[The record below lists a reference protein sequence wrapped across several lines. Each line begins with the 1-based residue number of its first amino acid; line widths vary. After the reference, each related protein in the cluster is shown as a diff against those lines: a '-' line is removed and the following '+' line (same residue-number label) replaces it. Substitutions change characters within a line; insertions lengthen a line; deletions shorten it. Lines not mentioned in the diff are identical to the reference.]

1 MFTMERKETSPTTET
16 TELRRLNSLPMD
28 DSGHELQDKSL
39 GMPPFGQGQM
49 LDCEKDFMEFLL
61 SLPAEPLTT
70 SKSLERTRRH
80 SKGTKAKPKV
90 GLDHLDNLCKLM
102 EQLGDLKEQ
111 NHKLQRRVQYLEDM
125 KDLHDMQRLLDP
137 DYGLEERRASY
148 RTPSPGGSSATRV
161 LGVLED
167 GVHRSRTQVALRSRD
182 CCRSRERSKSVGTQ
196 DDYADSRSIKSKR
209 FPNWSRVKE
218 ALGLERSAAE
228 CEGTSKGAL
237 ACTSPSDGES
247 FQDEGLAVPGTDG
260 WPAAWDGGSPD
271 LPPQSCSWSE
281 ESFPGRMQG
290 EVFRPG
296 STAHATLRP
305 GEPARRKSS
314 PTSPSGVRDACKKT
328 VLDSKCHCHLDSDS
342 LYPDVGDSYGS
353 RELCKKVP
361 KSAWGRVKNLIQTG
375 RETVKRQQPSRTA
388 KPGSLQTQTRA
399 DLRVDSDP
407 TNCGVPSDPEDSS
420 ASRRREVRRR
430 KVSDQLG
437 SSSRNS
443 RTSDDLQ
450 FLPKEHS
457 KSQTHIQSV
466 ANHLDVDGETSRKSR
481 LQQQVSCPSEHEVS
495 KLNLTASERSNAPSP
510 QSPQSQRKSRWNR
523 VKKVFSGAT
532 QDKKEEEPPGAS
544 NPSSPLSTT
553 LVFDFDDLGACEG
566 ERSAPR
572 RSEDAAEALSSNPA
586 SLCHSSTAPVSS
598 LVQELQRNLSE
609 DFNQKILEW
618 ERMKAAKSGRSPRPI
633 RKSSAPHR
641 TTVVANKGTRD
652 KPKAPRPEKKKDL
665 TWVNREL
672 QKMEREKERLSRET
686 HKFQERSVRL
696 HRLRQA
702 LLNAPTSSNEV
713 LVRTSAGEFR
723 FEGISNAFTKKLYEW
738 ETKKGVVPEFSTI
751 ALLDASLQ
759 TTGRNGDKAATGNVR
774 VLSRSESS
782 VVEPS
787 NTVQSRASTSS
798 LPSMKPDTLLVPEEK
813 KEVSR
818 SRANSEPDLCSSGNK
833 NGCTASRPRTVSVG
847 SAETGFAHP
856 EVTWLIDSGSGEI
869 DEQFE
874 SKPCQGA
881 SETKHAEDS
890 YYTLLEENMLLLE
903 QLRAKENVC
912 ARLEAN
918 LERLDERLEMM
929 SSRHR
934 EEIERYR
941 ESLWNAHR
949 PAGVQRGSLASLK
962 AVADFRYRLED
973 LERCNFRLQE
983 ERRALQETIRS
994 HSQEQASLIWDI
1006 VDKVKE
1012 LQALNTDMHN
1022 SDVEGRRTS
1031 LMRLDADG
1039 LARIQQLSEQ
1049 LLQSAQL
1056 LEAAVAE
1063 RTSQVCQLRREL
1075 LMCELA
1081 SAGRGAIKPSRSLRT
1096 LRSASD
1102 GVLGAVRSLHSD
1114 EGVSKSGLRISTT
1127 SPAVE
1132 RGPGPSVQLM
1142 ETVHKLRSEL
1152 LRLFASHGSNLALGE
1167 DLTEEAAP
1175 RGSSVNQMPDTADL
1189 SRRPNGF
1196 RENARHSLAS
1206 SSESPSHRSA
1216 PEALAS
1222 GHDGSESSS
1231 INDSEHVALGLR
1243 LPRSCWARARDTLS
1257 TSSDSSC
1264 LEDDSFTRMALSSGG
1279 ARRLGE
1285 SRDWRR
1291 LERDHEL
1298 GRRVSCCGDYE
1309 DDVFN
1314 DPSSTSS
1321 LEVAYTLA
1329 WKSRDRRDQIAA
1341 QRDKP
1346 NSTDVPARL
1355 SEDLTLAFPLQKA
1368 RSDSPTSCNARNE
1381 TVERC
1386 GREGRLSNSPHR
1398 ISFSLSDHDHAKTD
1412 RGALSDVTERDYEST
1427 CKSKAARRFRKERSL
1442 TDHEHDQSDLWI
1454 SQEPCHSEAQR
1465 SHKSSESTSSS
1476 LQSPSRDAYRKES
1489 LTLSRHGQSSYY
1501 IPLTSMMVPVA
1512 LPDSAKALAS
1522 SKQEVTAFPFAA
1534 DSPPS
1539 PCHDLAAG
1547 NVDAL
1552 LEQNQKLE
1560 FSHEDATTQHR
1571 KFRQEPTEK
1580 SFLSL
1585 RLRRPKKKDYSA
1597 IGQLCRQTL
1606 PLSISDETESP
1617 PATPN
1622 SALER
1627 SASPVTARS
1636 RSFSRTKWLPL
1647 FVTKS

>member
-1 MFTMERKETSPTTET
+1 MFTMERKETSPTRET

-111 NHKLQRRVQYLEDM
+111 NHKLQKRVQYLEDM

-161 LGVLED
+161 LGMLED

-237 ACTSPSDGES
+237 ACTSPSDGGS

-305 GEPARRKSS
+305 GEPVRRKSS
-314 PTSPSGVRDACKKT
+314 PTSPSGVRDECKKT

-375 RETVKRQQPSRTA
+375 RETVRRQQPSRTA

-466 ANHLDVDGETSRKSR
+466 ANHLDVDCETSRKSR

-495 KLNLTASERSNAPSP
+495 KLTLTASERSNAPSP

-572 RSEDAAEALSSNPA
+572 RSEEAAEALSSNPA

-652 KPKAPRPEKKKDL
+652 KTKAPRPEKKKDL

-759 TTGRNGDKAATGNVR
+759 TTGRNGDKAAPGNVR

-869 DEQFE
+869 DDQFE
-874 SKPCQGA
+874 PKPCQEA

-918 LERLDERLEMM
+918 LERLDERLELM

-1022 SDVEGRRTS
+1022 SDVDGRKTS

-1081 SAGRGAIKPSRSLRT
+1081 SAGRGAIKPFRSLRT

-1114 EGVSKSGLRISTT
+1114 EGVSKSGLRVSTT

-1152 LRLFASHGSNLALGE
+1152 LRLFASHGSNSALGE

-1175 RGSSVNQMPDTADL
+1175 QGSSVNQMPNTADL

-1291 LERDHEL
+1291 LERDHEV

-1346 NSTDVPARL
+1346 NRTDVPVRL
-1355 SEDLTLAFPLQKA
+1355 SQALPLAFPLQKA

-1381 TVERC
+1381 TAELC
-1386 GREGRLSNSPHR
+1386 GAEGRLSNSPHR
-1398 ISFSLSDHDHAKTD
+1398 ISFSLSDHGHAKTD

-1442 TDHEHDQSDLWI
+1442 TDHEHGQSDLWI

-1476 LQSPSRDAYRKES
+1476 LQSPSRDACHKES
-1489 LTLSRHGQSSYY
+1489 LTSSRHGQSSYY
-1501 IPLTSMMVPVA
+1501 IPLTSMTVPVA
-1512 LPDSAKALAS
+1512 LPHSAKALAS

-1560 FSHEDATTQHR
+1560 FSHEDPTTQHR

-1617 PATPN
+1617 PETLN

>member
-1 MFTMERKETSPTTET
+1 
-16 TELRRLNSLPMD
+16 
-28 DSGHELQDKSL
+28 
-39 GMPPFGQGQM
+39 
-49 LDCEKDFMEFLL
+49 
-61 SLPAEPLTT
+61 
-70 SKSLERTRRH
+70 
-80 SKGTKAKPKV
+80 
-90 GLDHLDNLCKLM
+90 
-102 EQLGDLKEQ
+102 
-111 NHKLQRRVQYLEDM
+111 M
-125 KDLHDMQRLLDP
+125 KDLHDMHKLLDP
-137 DYGLEERRASY
+137 EYGLEERKASN
-148 RTPSPGGSSATRV
+148 RTPSPGGGSATQA

-167 GVHRSRTQVALRSRD
+167 GVHRSSTQVVLRSRGR
-182 CCRSRERSKSVGTQ
+182 CRSRERSKSVGTQ
-196 DDYADSRSIKSKR
+196 DDYADSRSMKGKR

-228 CEGTSKGAL
+228 CEGPSKGIL
-237 ACTSPSDGES
+237 VRTSPSDGVF
-247 FQDEGLAVPGTDG
+247 FQDEGLAVPATEG
-260 WPAAWDGGSPD
+260 WPAGWDADSSD

-281 ESFPGRMQG
+281 ESFPGRLLG
-290 EVFRPG
+290 EV
-296 STAHATLRP
+296 LR
-305 GEPARRKSS
+305 A
-314 PTSPSGVRDACKKT
+314 
-328 VLDSKCHCHLDSDS
+328 DSDS

-388 KPGSLQTQTRA
+388 KPASSQTQTRT
-399 DLRVDSDP
+399 DLRVDTDP
-407 TNCGVPSDPEDSS
+407 TNYGVPSDPEDSS
-420 ASRRREVRRR
+420 TSRGREVRRR

-450 FLPKEHS
+450 FLPTEHS
-457 KSQTHIQSV
+457 KSQSHIQSI
-466 ANHLDVDGETSRKSR
+466 ANHLEVDCETNRKSR

-495 KLNLTASERSNAPSP
+495 KLTLAASERSNAPSP

-544 NPSSPLSTT
+544 NPSSPLSTA
-553 LVFDFDDLGACEG
+553 LVFDFDDLGAGEG

-572 RSEDAAEALSSNPA
+572 RSEDAAEPPPSNPA
-586 SLCHSSTAPVSS
+586 SLCHSS
-598 LVQELQRNLSE
+598 
-609 DFNQKILEW
+609 
-618 ERMKAAKSGRSPRPI
+618 PRPL
-633 RKSSAPHR
+633 RKFSAPHR
-641 TTVVANKGTRD
+641 PTVAASKT
-652 KPKAPRPEKKKDL
+652 KAPRPDKKKDL

-702 LLNAPTSSNEV
+702 LLNAPASSNEV

-759 TTGRNGDKAATGNVR
+759 TTGRNGDKAAPGNVR
-774 VLSRSESS
+774 VLSKSDSS
-782 VVEPS
+782 VAEPS
-787 NTVQSRASTSS
+787 NILQSRASTSS

-813 KEVSR
+813 KEISR
-818 SRANSEPDLCSSGNK
+818 SRANSEPELCSSSNK

-847 SAETGFAHP
+847 SGETGFAHP
-856 EVTWLIDSGSGEI
+856 GVTWLIDSGSGEI
-869 DEQFE
+869 DDQFDP
-874 SKPCQGA
+874 KPCQEA
-881 SETKHAEDS
+881 SETKHAEES

-903 QLRAKENVC
+903 QLRAKEN
-912 ARLEAN
+912 
-918 LERLDERLEMM
+918 
-929 SSRHR
+929 
-934 EEIERYR
+934 
-941 ESLWNAHR
+941 
-949 PAGVQRGSLASLK
+949 
-962 AVADFRYRLED
+962 
-973 LERCNFRLQE
+973 
-983 ERRALQETIRS
+983 ETIRS
-994 HSQEQASLIWDI
+994 HSQEQAALIWDI

-1012 LQALNTDMHN
+1012 LQAVNTDIHN
-1022 SDVEGRRTS
+1022 NDADGRRTS

-1063 RTSQVCQLRREL
+1063 RSSQVCQLRREL

-1114 EGVSKSGLRISTT
+1114 EGVSKSGLRISST

-1152 LRLFASHGSNLALGE
+1152 LRLFASHGISSALGE
-1167 DLTEEAAP
+1167 ARTDAAAAL
-1175 RGSSVNQMPDTADL
+1175 GSSMNQMADTTDL

-1243 LPRSCWARARDTLS
+1243 LPRSCWSRARDTLS

-1285 SRDWRR
+1285 THDWRR
-1291 LERDHEL
+1291 LERDHERD
-1298 GRRVSCCGDYE
+1298 RRVSCCGDYE

-1321 LEVAYTLA
+1321 LEVHF
-1329 WKSRDRRDQIAA
+1329 DI
-1341 QRDKP
+1341 
-1346 NSTDVPARL
+1346 
-1355 SEDLTLAFPLQKA
+1355 
-1368 RSDSPTSCNARNE
+1368 
-1381 TVERC
+1381 
-1386 GREGRLSNSPHR
+1386 
-1398 ISFSLSDHDHAKTD
+1398 
-1412 RGALSDVTERDYEST
+1412 
-1427 CKSKAARRFRKERSL
+1427 
-1442 TDHEHDQSDLWI
+1442 
-1454 SQEPCHSEAQR
+1454 
-1465 SHKSSESTSSS
+1465 
-1476 LQSPSRDAYRKES
+1476 
-1489 LTLSRHGQSSYY
+1489 
-1501 IPLTSMMVPVA
+1501 
-1512 LPDSAKALAS
+1512 
-1522 SKQEVTAFPFAA
+1522 
-1534 DSPPS
+1534 
-1539 PCHDLAAG
+1539 
-1547 NVDAL
+1547 
-1552 LEQNQKLE
+1552 
-1560 FSHEDATTQHR
+1560 
-1571 KFRQEPTEK
+1571 
-1580 SFLSL
+1580 
-1585 RLRRPKKKDYSA
+1585 
-1597 IGQLCRQTL
+1597 
-1606 PLSISDETESP
+1606 
-1617 PATPN
+1617 
-1622 SALER
+1622 
-1627 SASPVTARS
+1627 
-1636 RSFSRTKWLPL
+1636 
-1647 FVTKS
+1647 

>member
-1 MFTMERKETSPTTET
+1 MFPMEAKEGSPARDTTEV
-16 TELRRLNSLPMD
+16 RRRNSLPMD
-28 DSGHELQDKSL
+28 DAGHELQDKPL
-39 GMPPFGQGQM
+39 GMPPFGEGQM

-61 SLPAEPLTT
+61 SLPAEPPTT

-80 SKGTKAKPKV
+80 SKGTRTKPKV

-125 KDLHDMQRLLDP
+125 KDLHDMHKLLDP
-137 DYGLEERRASY
+137 DYGLEERRSSH
-148 RTPSPGGSSATRV
+148 RTPSPSGGSATQA

-167 GVHRSRTQVALRSRD
+167 GVHRSRTQVVLRSRD
-182 CCRSRERSKSVGTQ
+182 HCRSRERSKSVGTQ
-196 DDYADSRSIKSKR
+196 DDYADSRSMKSKR

-218 ALGLERSAAE
+218 ALGLERSAGE
-228 CEGTSKGAL
+228 CDGPSKGTL
-237 ACTSPSDGES
+237 ARTSPSDGGL
-247 FQDEGLAVPGTDG
+247 FQGEGLAVPGTEG
-260 WPAAWDGGSPD
+260 WPAPWDDSSD

-281 ESFPGRMQG
+281 ESFPGRLQE
-290 EVFRPG
+290 EVLRPG
-296 STAHATLRP
+296 STVRANLRP
-305 GEPARRKSS
+305 GEPLRRKSS
-314 PTSPSGVRDACKKT
+314 PTSPSGVRDTSQKT
-328 VLDSKCHCHLDSDS
+328 MLDSKCHCHLVESHHDSDS
-342 LYPDVGDSYGS
+342 FYPDVGDSYGS

-399 DLRVDSDP
+399 DFRVDSD
-407 TNCGVPSDPEDSS
+407 TANCAVPSDPEDSS
-420 ASRRREVRRR
+420 TSRGREVRRR
-430 KVSDQLG
+430 KASDQPG

-450 FLPKEHS
+450 FSPKEHS
-457 KSQTHIQSV
+457 KSQTHIQTI
-466 ANHLDVDGETSRKSR
+466 ANHLEVEGEANRKSR

-495 KLNLTASERSNAPSP
+495 KITLAAAERSNAPSP

-532 QDKKEEEPPGAS
+532 QDKKEEEPPGVS
-544 NPSSPLSTT
+544 NPSSPMSTT
-553 LVFDFDDLGACEG
+553 LVFDFDDLGAGEAG

-572 RSEDAAEALSSNPA
+572 RSEEAAEASSSNA
-586 SLCHSSTAPVSS
+586 TSLCHSSTAPVSS

-618 ERMKAAKSGRSPRPI
+618 ERMKAAKSGRSPRPL
-633 RKSSAPHR
+633 RKFSAPHR
-641 TTVVANKGTRD
+641 TAVAASKVTTRD
-652 KPKAPRPEKKKDL
+652 KTKVPRPDKKKDL

-702 LLNAPTSSNEV
+702 LLNAPASSNEV

-759 TTGRNGDKAATGNVR
+759 TTGRNGDKATPGNGR

-782 VVEPS
+782 VAEP
-787 NTVQSRASTSS
+787 NNILQSRASTSS

-813 KEVSR
+813 KELSR
-818 SRANSEPDLCSSGNK
+818 SRANSEPDLCSSSNK
-833 NGCTASRPRTVSVG
+833 NDCTASRPRTVSVG
-847 SAETGFAHP
+847 SGETGFAHP

-869 DEQFE
+869 DDQFDP
-874 SKPCQGA
+874 KPSREA
-881 SETKHAEDS
+881 SETKHAEES

-918 LERLDERLEMM
+918 LERLDERLELMA
-929 SSRHR
+929 SRHR

-949 PAGVQRGSLASLK
+949 PAGAQKGSLASLK

-994 HSQEQASLIWDI
+994 HSQEQAGLIWDI

-1022 SDVEGRRTS
+1022 SDVDGRRTS

-1049 LLQSAQL
+1049 LLQSAEL

-1063 RTSQVCQLRREL
+1063 RSSQVCQLRRKL

-1102 GVLGAVRSLHSD
+1102 GVLGAVRSMHSD
-1114 EGVSKSGLRISTT
+1114 DGASKSGVRISST

-1152 LRLFASHGSNLALGE
+1152 LRLFASHGIGSASGE
-1167 DLTEEAAP
+1167 ARADEAVP
-1175 RGSSVNQMPDTADL
+1175 QGSSVNQITDTADL
-1189 SRRPNGF
+1189 TRRPNGF

-1279 ARRLGE
+1279 ARRPGE
-1285 SRDWRR
+1285 SHDWRR
-1291 LERDHEL
+1291 LDRDQE
-1298 GRRVSCCGDYE
+1298 RRVSCCGDYE

-1314 DPSSTSS
+1314 DPSSASS
-1321 LEVAYTLA
+1321 LEVAYNLA
-1329 WKSRDRRDQIAA
+1329 WKSRDHHDASATYKDTSDR
-1341 QRDKP
+1341 
-1346 NSTDVPARL
+1346 TDVQSRL
-1355 SEDLTLAFPLQKA
+1355 NQDIALAFPLQKERA
-1368 RSDSPTSCNARNE
+1368 DSPTRCNDKNE
-1381 TVERC
+1381 TAELC
-1386 GREGRLSNSPHR
+1386 GKEGYLSSSPHR
-1398 ISFSLSDHDHAKTD
+1398 ISFRLSDHDQAKTD
-1412 RGALSDVTERDYEST
+1412 RGVLSDGAERNCDST
-1427 CKSKAARRFRKERSL
+1427 CKSKAARRFRKERSQ
-1442 TDHEHDQSDLWI
+1442 TDHEHDPSDLWI
-1454 SQEPCHSEAQR
+1454 LREPRHSEAQR
-1465 SHKSSESTSSS
+1465 SQKSSGSTSSS
-1476 LQSPSRDAYRKES
+1476 LPSPSWDACHKGS
-1489 LTLSRHGQSSYY
+1489 LTSSRHEQSAYY
-1501 IPLTSMMVPVA
+1501 IPHTSMMVPMV
-1512 LPDSAKALAS
+1512 LPRSTKELASAKQEANAFPGAAHS
-1522 SKQEVTAFPFAA
+1522 SPYHEVTAG
-1534 DSPPS
+1534 SV
-1539 PCHDLAAG
+1539 
-1547 NVDAL
+1547 NAL
-1552 LEQNQKLE
+1552 LEQSERLE
-1560 FSHEDATTQHR
+1560 FSREDPTTEHR
-1571 KFRQEPTEK
+1571 KSRQESTEK

-1606 PLSISDETESP
+1606 PLSVSDDTESP
-1617 PATPN
+1617 AEVV
-1622 SALER
+1622 LER
-1627 SASPVTARS
+1627 SASSPVTARS

>member
-1 MFTMERKETSPTTET
+1 
-16 TELRRLNSLPMD
+16 
-28 DSGHELQDKSL
+28 
-39 GMPPFGQGQM
+39 M

-61 SLPAEPLTT
+61 SLPAEPPTT

-80 SKGTKAKPKV
+80 SKGTRTKPKV

-125 KDLHDMQRLLDP
+125 KDLHDMHKLLDP
-137 DYGLEERRASY
+137 DYGLEERRSSH
-148 RTPSPGGSSATRV
+148 RTPSPSGGSATQA

-167 GVHRSRTQVALRSRD
+167 GVHRSRTQVVLRSRD
-182 CCRSRERSKSVGTQ
+182 HCRSRERSKSVGTQ
-196 DDYADSRSIKSKR
+196 DDYADSRSMKSKR

-218 ALGLERSAAE
+218 ALGLERSAGE
-228 CEGTSKGAL
+228 CDGPSKGTL
-237 ACTSPSDGES
+237 ARTSPSDGGL
-247 FQDEGLAVPGTDG
+247 FQGEGLAVPGTEG
-260 WPAAWDGGSPD
+260 WPAPWDDSSD

-281 ESFPGRMQG
+281 ESFPGRLQE
-290 EVFRPG
+290 EVLRPG
-296 STAHATLRP
+296 STVRANLRP
-305 GEPARRKSS
+305 GEPLRRKSS
-314 PTSPSGVRDACKKT
+314 PTSPSGVRDTSQKT
-328 VLDSKCHCHLDSDS
+328 MLDSKCHCHLVESHHDSDS
-342 LYPDVGDSYGS
+342 FYPDVGDSYGS

-399 DLRVDSDP
+399 DFRVDSD
-407 TNCGVPSDPEDSS
+407 TANCAVPSDPEDSS
-420 ASRRREVRRR
+420 TSRGREVRRR
-430 KVSDQLG
+430 KASDQPG

-450 FLPKEHS
+450 FSPKEHS
-457 KSQTHIQSV
+457 KSQTHIQTI
-466 ANHLDVDGETSRKSR
+466 ANHLEVEGEANRKSR

-495 KLNLTASERSNAPSP
+495 KITLAAAERSNAPSP

-532 QDKKEEEPPGAS
+532 QDKKEEEPPGVS
-544 NPSSPLSTT
+544 NPSSPMSTT
-553 LVFDFDDLGACEG
+553 LVFDFDDLGAGEAG

-572 RSEDAAEALSSNPA
+572 RSEEAAEASSSNA
-586 SLCHSSTAPVSS
+586 TSLCHSSTAPVSS
-598 LVQELQRNLSE
+598 LVQELQRNLSQ

-618 ERMKAAKSGRSPRPI
+618 ERMKAAKSGRSPRPL
-633 RKSSAPHR
+633 RKFSAPHR
-641 TTVVANKGTRD
+641 TAVAASKVTTRD
-652 KPKAPRPEKKKDL
+652 KTKVPRPDKKKDL

-702 LLNAPTSSNEV
+702 LLNAPASSNEV

-759 TTGRNGDKAATGNVR
+759 TTGRNGDKATPGNGR

-782 VVEPS
+782 VAEP
-787 NTVQSRASTSS
+787 NNILQSRASTSS

-813 KEVSR
+813 KELSR
-818 SRANSEPDLCSSGNK
+818 SRANSEPDLCSSSNK
-833 NGCTASRPRTVSVG
+833 NDCTASRPRTVSVG
-847 SAETGFAHP
+847 SGETGFAHP

-869 DEQFE
+869 DDQFDP
-874 SKPCQGA
+874 KPSREA
-881 SETKHAEDS
+881 SETKHAEES

-918 LERLDERLEMM
+918 LERLDERLELMA
-929 SSRHR
+929 SRHR

-949 PAGVQRGSLASLK
+949 PAGAQKGSLASLK

-983 ERRALQETIRS
+983 ERRALQASGESLRCSRQENGPIRETIRS
-994 HSQEQASLIWDI
+994 HSQEQAGLIWDI

-1022 SDVEGRRTS
+1022 SDVDENRDDS
-1031 LMRLDADG
+1031 
-1039 LARIQQLSEQ
+1039 IH
-1049 LLQSAQL
+1049 
-1056 LEAAVAE
+1056 
-1063 RTSQVCQLRREL
+1063 
-1075 LMCELA
+1075 
-1081 SAGRGAIKPSRSLRT
+1081 
-1096 LRSASD
+1096 
-1102 GVLGAVRSLHSD
+1102 GVLSTTHSARAALKSIRNDAGGAPRGRCGGTLKPD
-1114 EGVSKSGLRISTT
+1114 DGASKSGVRISST

-1152 LRLFASHGSNLALGE
+1152 LRLFASDGIGSASGE
-1167 DLTEEAAP
+1167 ARADEAVP
-1175 RGSSVNQMPDTADL
+1175 QGSSVNQITDTADL
-1189 SRRPNGF
+1189 TRRPNGF

-1279 ARRLGE
+1279 ARRPGE
-1285 SRDWRR
+1285 SHDWRR
-1291 LERDHEL
+1291 LDRDQE
-1298 GRRVSCCGDYE
+1298 RRVSCCGDYE

-1314 DPSSTSS
+1314 DPSSASS
-1321 LEVAYTLA
+1321 LEKIKRY
-1329 WKSRDRRDQIAA
+1329 
-1341 QRDKP
+1341 P
-1346 NSTDVPARL
+1346 P
-1355 SEDLTLAFPLQKA
+1355 E
-1368 RSDSPTSCNARNE
+1368 
-1381 TVERC
+1381 
-1386 GREGRLSNSPHR
+1386 
-1398 ISFSLSDHDHAKTD
+1398 
-1412 RGALSDVTERDYEST
+1412 
-1427 CKSKAARRFRKERSL
+1427 
-1442 TDHEHDQSDLWI
+1442 
-1454 SQEPCHSEAQR
+1454 
-1465 SHKSSESTSSS
+1465 
-1476 LQSPSRDAYRKES
+1476 
-1489 LTLSRHGQSSYY
+1489 
-1501 IPLTSMMVPVA
+1501 VA
-1512 LPDSAKALAS
+1512 LRCAL
-1522 SKQEVTAFPFAA
+1522 
-1534 DSPPS
+1534 PPR
-1539 PCHDLAAG
+1539 
-1547 NVDAL
+1547 NVVD
-1552 LEQNQKLE
+1552 
-1560 FSHEDATTQHR
+1560 
-1571 KFRQEPTEK
+1571 
-1580 SFLSL
+1580 
-1585 RLRRPKKKDYSA
+1585 
-1597 IGQLCRQTL
+1597 
-1606 PLSISDETESP
+1606 
-1617 PATPN
+1617 
-1622 SALER
+1622 
-1627 SASPVTARS
+1627 
-1636 RSFSRTKWLPL
+1636 
-1647 FVTKS
+1647 

>member
-1 MFTMERKETSPTTET
+1 MLTMEPKERIPTRET
-16 TELRRLNSLPMD
+16 TEVRRRNSLPTD
-28 DSGHELQDKSL
+28 DSGHELQDKSP

-61 SLPAEPLTT
+61 TLPAEPPTT

-80 SKGTKAKPKV
+80 SKGTKTKPKV

-125 KDLHDMQRLLDP
+125 KDLHDMHKLLDP
-137 DYGLEERRASY
+137 EYGLEERKASN
-148 RTPSPGGSSATRV
+148 RTPSPGGGSATQA

-167 GVHRSRTQVALRSRD
+167 GVHRSSTQVVLRSRGR
-182 CCRSRERSKSVGTQ
+182 CRSRERSKSVGTQ
-196 DDYADSRSIKSKR
+196 DDYADSRSMKGKR

-228 CEGTSKGAL
+228 CEGPSKGIL
-237 ACTSPSDGES
+237 VRTSPSDGVF
-247 FQDEGLAVPGTDG
+247 FQDEGLAVPATEG
-260 WPAAWDGGSPD
+260 WPAGWDADSSD

-281 ESFPGRMQG
+281 ESFPGRLLG
-290 EVFRPG
+290 EVLRAG
-296 STAHATLRP
+296 STAHANLRP
-305 GEPARRKSS
+305 GEPVRRKSS
-314 PTSPSGVRDACKKT
+314 PISPSGVRDTCKRT

-388 KPGSLQTQTRA
+388 KPASSQTQTRT
-399 DLRVDSDP
+399 DLRVDTDP
-407 TNCGVPSDPEDSS
+407 TNYGVPSDPEDSS
-420 ASRRREVRRR
+420 TSRGREVRRR

-450 FLPKEHS
+450 FLPTEHS
-457 KSQTHIQSV
+457 KSQSHIQSI
-466 ANHLDVDGETSRKSR
+466 ANHLEVDCETNRKSR

-495 KLNLTASERSNAPSP
+495 KLTLAASERSNAPSP

-544 NPSSPLSTT
+544 NPSSPLSTA
-553 LVFDFDDLGACEG
+553 LVFDFDDLGAGEG

-572 RSEDAAEALSSNPA
+572 RSEDAAEPPPSNPA

-618 ERMKAAKSGRSPRPI
+618 ERMKAAKSGRSPRPL
-633 RKSSAPHR
+633 RKFSAPHR
-641 TTVVANKGTRD
+641 PTVAASKT
-652 KPKAPRPEKKKDL
+652 KAPRPDKKKDL

-702 LLNAPTSSNEV
+702 LLNAPASSNEV

-759 TTGRNGDKAATGNVR
+759 TTGRNGDKAAPGNVR
-774 VLSRSESS
+774 VLSKSDSS
-782 VVEPS
+782 VAEPS
-787 NTVQSRASTSS
+787 NILQSRASTSS

-813 KEVSR
+813 KEISR
-818 SRANSEPDLCSSGNK
+818 SRANSEPELCSSSNK

-847 SAETGFAHP
+847 SGETGFAHP
-856 EVTWLIDSGSGEI
+856 GVTWLIDSGSGEI
-869 DEQFE
+869 DDQFDP
-874 SKPCQGA
+874 KPCQEA
-881 SETKHAEDS
+881 SETKHAEES

-918 LERLDERLEMM
+918 LERLDERLEFMA
-929 SSRHR
+929 SRHR

-949 PAGVQRGSLASLK
+949 PAGAQKGSLASVK
-962 AVADFRYRLED
+962 AVSDFRYRLED
-973 LERCNFRLQE
+973 LERCNYRLQE

-994 HSQEQASLIWDI
+994 HSQEQAALIWDI

-1012 LQALNTDMHN
+1012 LQAVNTDIHN
-1022 SDVEGRRTS
+1022 NDADGRRTS

-1063 RTSQVCQLRREL
+1063 RSSQVCQLRREL

-1114 EGVSKSGLRISTT
+1114 EGVSKSGLRISST

-1152 LRLFASHGSNLALGE
+1152 LRLFASHGISSALGE
-1167 DLTEEAAP
+1167 ARTDAAAAL
-1175 RGSSVNQMPDTADL
+1175 GSSMNQMADTTDL

-1243 LPRSCWARARDTLS
+1243 LPRSCWSRARDTLS

-1285 SRDWRR
+1285 THDWRR
-1291 LERDHEL
+1291 LERDHERD
-1298 GRRVSCCGDYE
+1298 RRVSCCGDYE

-1321 LEVAYTLA
+1321 LEVAYNLA
-1329 WKSRDRRDQIAA
+1329 WKSRDRRDPSATR
-1341 QRDKP
+1341 RD
-1346 NSTDVPARL
+1346 NSNRTDLQTRL
-1355 SEDLTLAFPLQKA
+1355 SEDPSFPLQKA
-1368 RSDSPTSCNARNE
+1368 RSDSPTGCNDRNE
-1381 TVERC
+1381 TVDLKVGCLR
-1386 GREGRLSNSPHR
+1386 SSPHR
-1398 ISFSLSDHDHAKTD
+1398 ISFSLSDHDHEKTD
-1412 RGALSDVTERDYEST
+1412 RGVLSDVTERNYDST
-1427 CKSKAARRFRKERSL
+1427 CKSKVSRRYRKERSL
-1442 TDHEHDQSDLWI
+1442 TDFERDPSDLRI
-1454 SQEPCHSEAQR
+1454 PQEPCHSEAQR
-1465 SHKSSESTSSS
+1465 NHKSSGSTSSS
-1476 LQSPSRDAYRKES
+1476 LPSPSWESCHKGS
-1489 LTLSRHGQSSYY
+1489 LTSSRHGQSSYY
-1501 IPLTSMMVPVA
+1501 IPHTSTMVPEA
-1512 LPDSAKALAS
+1512 MPRSTKELAS
-1522 SKQEVTAFPFAA
+1522 SRQDVTVFPAA
-1534 DSPPS
+1534 GDTSPS
-1539 PCHDLAAG
+1539 PRHGLAAG
-1547 NVDAL
+1547 NVNAL
-1552 LEQNQKLE
+1552 LEQNQRLE
-1560 FSHEDATTQHR
+1560 FSRQEATTQHR
-1571 KFRQEPTEK
+1571 KSRQESTEK

-1606 PLSISDETESP
+1606 PLSVSDDTESP
-1617 PATPN
+1617 PEAPN
-1622 SALER
+1622 SVLER
-1627 SASPVTARS
+1627 SSSSPVTARS

>member
-1 MFTMERKETSPTTET
+1 MFMMEPKERSPTRET
-16 TELRRLNSLPMD
+16 TEVRRRNSLPTD
-28 DSGHELQDKSL
+28 DSGHELQNKLL
-39 GMPPFGQGQM
+39 GIPPCEQGQM

-61 SLPAEPLTT
+61 TLPAEPPTT
-70 SKSLERTRRH
+70 SKSLERTRKL
-80 SKGTKAKPKV
+80 SKSPKTKPKV

-111 NHKLQRRVQYLEDM
+111 NHKLLRRVQYLEDM
-125 KDLHDMQRLLDP
+125 KDLHDMQKLLDP
-137 DYGLEERRASY
+137 EYGLEERRASH
-148 RTPSPGGSSATRV
+148 RTPSPGGGSATQE
-161 LGVLED
+161 LGVLDD
-167 GVHRSRTQVALRSRD
+167 GVHKSSTQVVLRSRGR
-182 CCRSRERSKSVGTQ
+182 CRSRERSKSVGTQ
-196 DDYADSRSIKSKR
+196 DDYADSRSMKSKR
-209 FPNWSRVKE
+209 FPNWSKVKE

-228 CEGTSKGAL
+228 CEGPSKGIL
-237 ACTSPSDGES
+237 VRTSPSDGV
-247 FQDEGLAVPGTDG
+247 FMQDEGLGVPTTER
-260 WPAAWDGGSPD
+260 WPAHWDADSSD

-281 ESFPGRMQG
+281 ESFPGRLHG
-290 EVFRPG
+290 EVLGAG
-296 STAHATLRP
+296 SMAHGNLRP
-305 GEPARRKSS
+305 GEPVRRKSS
-314 PTSPSGVRDACKKT
+314 PISPSGVRDTCKKT

-361 KSAWGRVKNLIQTG
+361 KSTWGRVKNLIQTG
-375 RETVKRQQPSRTA
+375 RETVKRQPPSRTA
-388 KPGSLQTQTRA
+388 KHGALPTQPRT
-399 DLRVDSDP
+399 DLRVGSDL
-407 TNCGVPSDPEDSS
+407 TNSGAPSDPEDSS
-420 ASRRREVRRR
+420 TSRGREVRRR

-443 RTSDDLQ
+443 RASDDLQ
-450 FLPKEHS
+450 FLPTEHS
-457 KSQTHIQSV
+457 KSQSHIQCI
-466 ANHLDVDGETSRKSR
+466 ANHLEVDSETNRKLR

-495 KLNLTASERSNAPSP
+495 KLTLAASERCNVPSP

-532 QDKKEEEPPGAS
+532 QDKKEDEPPGAS

-553 LVFDFDDLGACEG
+553 LVFDFDDLGAGEG

-572 RSEDAAEALSSNPA
+572 RSEDASEPSLSNAA
-586 SLCHSSTAPVSS
+586 SLCHSSTAPVSN

-618 ERMKAAKSGRSPRPI
+618 ERMKAAKSGRSPRPL
-633 RKSSAPHR
+633 RKLSAPHR
-641 TTVVANKGTRD
+641 PAVAASKGTPRD
-652 KPKAPRPEKKKDL
+652 KTKGPRPDKKKDL

-702 LLNAPTSSNEV
+702 LLNAPASSNEV

-759 TTGRNGDKAATGNVR
+759 TTGRNGDKSATSNVR
-774 VLSRSESS
+774 VLSKSDSS
-782 VVEPS
+782 VAEP
-787 NTVQSRASTSS
+787 NNILQSRASTSS

-813 KEVSR
+813 KEISR
-818 SRANSEPDLCSSGNK
+818 SRANSEPELCSSSNK
-833 NGCTASRPRTVSVG
+833 NGCAASRPRTVSVG
-847 SAETGFAHP
+847 SGEASFAHP
-856 EVTWLIDSGSGEI
+856 GVTWLIDSGSGEI
-869 DEQFE
+869 DDQFD
-874 SKPCQGA
+874 SKPSQGA
-881 SETKHAEDS
+881 SETKHAEES

-918 LERLDERLEMM
+918 LERLDERLELMA
-929 SSRHR
+929 SRHR

-949 PAGVQRGSLASLK
+949 PAGAQKGSLASVK

-973 LERCNFRLQE
+973 LERCNYRLQE
-983 ERRALQETIRS
+983 ERKALQETIRT
-994 HSQEQASLIWDI
+994 HSQEQAALIWDI

-1012 LQALNTDMHN
+1012 LQALNTDIHN
-1022 SDVEGRRTS
+1022 SDADGRRTS

-1063 RTSQVCQLRREL
+1063 RSSQVCQLRREL

-1081 SAGRGAIKPSRSLRT
+1081 SAGRGAIKPPRSLRT

-1114 EGVSKSGLRISTT
+1114 EGTSKSGLRISST

-1152 LRLFASHGSNLALGE
+1152 LRLFASHGISSALGE
-1167 DLTEEAAP
+1167 AHTDTAASL
-1175 RGSSVNQMPDTADL
+1175 GSSMHQMADSTDI

-1243 LPRSCWARARDTLS
+1243 LPRSCLARARDTLS

-1264 LEDDSFTRMALSSGG
+1264 LEDDSFTRMALSGGG

-1285 SRDWRR
+1285 SHDWRH

-1298 GRRVSCCGDYE
+1298 DRRVSCCGDYE

-1321 LEVAYTLA
+1321 LEVAYNFT
-1329 WKSRDRRDQIAA
+1329 WKSHDRRGPSTTHK
-1341 QRDKP
+1341 DKS
-1346 NSTDVPARL
+1346 NTTDLQTRL
-1355 SEDLTLAFPLQKA
+1355 SEDLAPSFPQQKV
-1368 RSDSPTSCNARNE
+1368 RSHSSTGCNDRNE
-1381 TVERC
+1381 TVEMKDGC
-1386 GREGRLSNSPHR
+1386 LSNSPHH
-1398 ISFSLSDHDHAKTD
+1398 ISLCLSDHDRAKTD
-1412 RGALSDVTERDYEST
+1412 RGSLSDATEKNYDSA
-1427 CKSKAARRFRKERSL
+1427 CMSKVSRRYRKEHTF
-1442 TDHEHDQSDLWI
+1442 TDHERDPSDLRI
-1454 SQEPCHSEAQR
+1454 PQEPCHSETPR
-1465 SHKSSESTSSS
+1465 SQKSSGSTSSS
-1476 LQSPSRDAYRKES
+1476 LPSPSWDSSHKSS
-1489 LTLSRHGQSSYY
+1489 LTSSRHGQSSYY
-1501 IPLTSMMVPVA
+1501 IPHTSMAVPVA
-1512 LPDSAKALAS
+1512 LPRSTQELAS
-1522 SKQEVTAFPFAA
+1522 SRQEVTAFLSAT
-1534 DSPPS
+1534 DSSPS
-1539 PCHDLAAG
+1539 PCHDSTAANL
-1547 NVDAL
+1547 NVL
-1552 LEQNQKLE
+1552 LEQNQRLE
-1560 FSHEDATTQHR
+1560 FSREDATTQHR
-1571 KFRQEPTEK
+1571 KSRQESTEK

-1606 PLSISDETESP
+1606 PLSVSDDTESP
-1617 PATPN
+1617 PEALN
-1622 SALER
+1622 AVLER
-1627 SASPVTARS
+1627 SSSSPVTARS

>member
-1 MFTMERKETSPTTET
+1 MEHKETSPTRET

-39 GMPPFGQGQM
+39 GMPPFAQGQM

-61 SLPAEPLTT
+61 TLPAEPLTT

-148 RTPSPGGSSATRV
+148 RTPSPGGSSATRA

-167 GVHRSRTQVALRSRD
+167 GVHRSRTQVALRSRE

-196 DDYADSRSIKSKR
+196 DDFADSRSIKSKR

-218 ALGLERSAAE
+218 ALGLERSATE

-237 ACTSPSDGES
+237 ACTSASDGGS
-247 FQDEGLAVPGTDG
+247 FQDEGLAVPVTDG
-260 WPAAWDGGSPD
+260 WPAAWDAGPV

-305 GEPARRKSS
+305 GEPVRRKSS
-314 PTSPSGVRDACKKT
+314 PTSPSCVRDACKKT

-375 RETVKRQQPSRTA
+375 RETVKRQQPSRNA
-388 KPGSLQTQTRA
+388 KPGSSQTPTRA

-407 TNCGVPSDPEDSS
+407 ANCGVPSDPEDSL

-430 KVSDQLG
+430 KASDQLG

-457 KSQTHIQSV
+457 KSQSHIQSV
-466 ANHLDVDGETSRKSR
+466 ANQLDVECETNQKSR

-495 KLNLTASERSNAPSP
+495 KLTLAASERSNAPSP

-572 RSEDAAEALSSNPA
+572 RSEDAAEALSSNPT

-618 ERMKAAKSGRSPRPI
+618 ERMKAAKSGRSPRPV
-633 RKSSAPHR
+633 RKSSVPHR

-652 KPKAPRPEKKKDL
+652 KTKAPRPDKKKDL

-686 HKFQERSVRL
+686 HKYQERSVRL

-702 LLNAPTSSNEV
+702 LLNAPASSNEV

-759 TTGRNGDKAATGNVR
+759 TTGRNGDKAAPGNVR

-787 NTVQSRASTSS
+787 NTLQSRASTSS
-798 LPSMKPDTLLVPEEK
+798 LPSMKPDTLLVPEDK

-833 NGCTASRPRTVSVG
+833 NGCTTSRPRTVSVG

-869 DEQFE
+869 DDQFE
-874 SKPCQGA
+874 PKPCQEA

-918 LERLDERLEMM
+918 LERLDERLELM

-962 AVADFRYRLED
+962 AAADFRYRLED

-1012 LQALNTDMHN
+1012 LQALNTDIHS
-1022 SDVEGRRTS
+1022 SDVDGRRTS

-1063 RTSQVCQLRREL
+1063 RTNQVCQLRREL

-1081 SAGRGAIKPSRSLRT
+1081 SAGRGATKPSRSLRT

-1152 LRLFASHGSNLALGE
+1152 LRLFAFHGSSSALGE
-1167 DLTEEAAP
+1167 DPTEEAAP
-1175 RGSSVNQMPDTADL
+1175 QGPSVNQVPDTADL

-1285 SRDWRR
+1285 SHDWRR
-1291 LERDHEL
+1291 LERDH

-1321 LEVAYTLA
+1321 LEVAYNLA
-1329 WKSRDRRDQIAA
+1329 WKSRDRHDPSAA
-1341 QRDKP
+1341 HRHTS
-1346 NSTDVPARL
+1346 NTTDAPARL
-1355 SEDLTLAFPLQKA
+1355 SQDLTLSFPLQKA

-1381 TVERC
+1381 TADLCRK
-1386 GREGRLSNSPHR
+1386 EGRLSNSPHR

-1412 RGALSDVTERDYEST
+1412 RGALSEVTERNYEST
-1427 CKSKAARRFRKERSL
+1427 CKSKAERRFRKECSL

-1465 SHKSSESTSSS
+1465 SHKPSESTSSS
-1476 LQSPSRDAYRKES
+1476 LQSRSRDVCHKGS
-1489 LTLSRHGQSSYY
+1489 LTSSRHGQSSYY
-1501 IPLTSMMVPVA
+1501 IPHTSMMVPVA
-1512 LPDSAKALAS
+1512 MPQSAKELAS
-1522 SKQEVTAFPFAA
+1522 SNQEVTAFPFAA
-1534 DSPPS
+1534 GSPPS
-1539 PCHDLAAG
+1539 PRYNIAAG

-1552 LEQNQKLE
+1552 LEQSQKLE
-1560 FSHEDATTQHR
+1560 FSHEDSTTQHP
-1571 KFRQEPTEK
+1571 KSRQEPTEK

-1617 PATPN
+1617 PETLN
-1622 SALER
+1622 SMLER

>member
-1 MFTMERKETSPTTET
+1 MA
-16 TELRRLNSLPMD
+16 D
-28 DSGHELQDKSL
+28 YGHDIQDKPLDMS
-39 GMPPFGQGQM
+39 PFEEGQM

-61 SLPAEPLTT
+61 SLPPEPSTT

-80 SKGTKAKPKV
+80 SKSAKSKPKV

-137 DYGLEERRASY
+137 DYPYEERRASH
-148 RTPSPGGSSATRV
+148 RTPSPGGGSATRAE
-161 LGVLED
+161 GED
-167 GVHRSRTQVALRSRD
+167 GVHRSRTQVALRSKD
-182 CCRSRERSKSVGTQ
+182 CYRSRERSKSVGTQ

-209 FPNWSRVKE
+209 FPNWTRVKE

-228 CEGTSKGAL
+228 CEGASKGAL
-237 ACTSPSDGES
+237 ARVSPSDGGS
-247 FQDEGLAVPGTDG
+247 YPDECLAVPGVDG
-260 WPAAWDGGSPD
+260 RRATWEAGSPD

-281 ESFPGRMQG
+281 ECFHGRMQD
-290 EVFRPG
+290 EVLRQA
-296 STAHATLRP
+296 STNYATLRP
-305 GEPARRKSS
+305 VEPVRRKSS
-314 PTSPSGVRDACKKT
+314 PTSPTGIRDGCKKT
-328 VLDSKCHCHLDSDS
+328 AFDTKCQCHLDSDS

-375 RETVKRQQPSRTA
+375 RETVKRQYPPRAA
-388 KPGSLQTQTRA
+388 KSGSSQTQF
-399 DLRVDSDP
+399 RVEARLDSDP
-407 TNCGVPSDPEDSS
+407 TSCGAPSDPEDSS
-420 ASRRREVRRR
+420 ASRGRDVRRR
-430 KVSDQLG
+430 KVSEQQG
-437 SSSRNS
+437 SSARNS

-457 KSQTHIQSV
+457 KSHTYIQN
-466 ANHLDVDGETSRKSR
+466 AAYLDAECEGSRKTR
-481 LQQQVSCPSEHEVS
+481 LRQQVSCPAEDESS
-495 KLNLTASERSNAPSP
+495 KLTLAASERSNAPSP

-523 VKKVFSGAT
+523 VKKVFTGAA
-532 QDKKEEEPPGAS
+532 QEKKEEELPGAS
-544 NPSSPLSTT
+544 NPSSPVSTAV
-553 LVFDFDDLGACEG
+553 VFDLDDLAAYDG
-566 ERSAPR
+566 ERAAPQ
-572 RSEDAAEALSSNPA
+572 RSEDVSEVLSSNAVP
-586 SLCHSSTAPVSS
+586 LCHSATAPVSS

-618 ERMKAAKSGRSPRPI
+618 ERMKAAKSGRSPRPV

-641 TTVVANKGTRD
+641 TAVAASKVARD
-652 KPKAPRPEKKKDL
+652 KTKAPRPEKKKDL
-665 TWVNREL
+665 NWVNREL

-702 LLNAPTSSNEV
+702 LLNAPASSNEV

-759 TTGRNGDKAATGNVR
+759 TTCRNGDKAVPVR
-774 VLSRSESS
+774 GLSRSESS
-782 VVEPS
+782 VAEPS
-787 NTVQSRASTSS
+787 NTRASTSS
-798 LPSMKPDTLLVPEEK
+798 LPSMKPETLLVPEEK
-813 KEVSR
+813 TEVSR
-818 SRANSEPDLCSSGNK
+818 SRANSEPDLCSSEYK
-833 NGCTASRPRTVSVG
+833 NDNVASRPRTVSVG
-847 SAETGFAHP
+847 SAEAGFAHP

-869 DEQFE
+869 DDQFE
-874 SKPCQGA
+874 TKPCQEAG
-881 SETKHAEDS
+881 ETKPSEDS

-918 LERLDERLEMM
+918 LERLDERLELMA
-929 SSRHR
+929 SRHR

-949 PAGVQRGSLASLK
+949 PAGAQRGSLASLK

-983 ERRALQETIRS
+983 ERKTLQETIRS
-994 HSQEQASLIWDI
+994 HSQEQAALIWDI

-1012 LQALNTDMHN
+1012 LQAMNTDLY
-1022 SDVEGRRTS
+1022 SGDIDGERRRTS

-1056 LEAAVAE
+1056 LEAAVAD
-1063 RTSQVCQLRREL
+1063 RSSQVCQLRREL

-1081 SAGRGAIKPSRSLRT
+1081 SVGRGAAKSARSLRT

-1102 GVLGAVRSLHSD
+1102 GVLGAVRSLHAD
-1114 EGVSKSGLRISTT
+1114 EGVSKSGLRISAT

-1142 ETVHKLRSEL
+1142 ESVHRLRSEL
-1152 LRLFASHGSNLALGE
+1152 LRLFASDGNHPALGE
-1167 DLTEEAAP
+1167 ARTEAAAP
-1175 RGSSVNQMPDTADL
+1175 QGSSTHQTLVSVPDAADL

-1206 SSESPSHRSA
+1206 SSESPSRRSA

-1243 LPRSCWARARDTLS
+1243 LPRWTRDTLS

-1264 LEDDSFTRMALSSGG
+1264 LEDDSFTRMALGSG
-1279 ARRLGE
+1279 ASRRLTE
-1285 SRDWRR
+1285 SHDWRR
-1291 LERDHEL
+1291 SERDHEL
-1298 GRRVSCCGDYE
+1298 GRRVSCYGDYE

-1329 WKSRDRRDQIAA
+1329 WKNRDPPDLSAALRDRS
-1341 QRDKP
+1341 
-1346 NSTDVPARL
+1346 NMTDVQTYLNRDPAL
-1355 SEDLTLAFPLQKA
+1355 VLQKA
-1368 RSDSPTSCNARNE
+1368 RSDSPTSCNARNDAPE
-1381 TVERC
+1381 YF
-1386 GREGRLSNSPHR
+1386 GRTGRHSDSSHR
-1398 ISFSLSDHDHAKTD
+1398 ISFSLSDNDHVKGDQETAA
-1412 RGALSDVTERDYEST
+1412 GVASYNST
-1427 CKSKAARRFRKERSL
+1427 CKSKTARRFSKQRSA
-1442 TDHEHDQSDLWI
+1442 TDPEPDPSDLWI
-1454 SQEPCHSEAQR
+1454 SEQSCDPGAKKGRR
-1465 SHKSSESTSSS
+1465 SSRGT
-1476 LQSPSRDAYRKES
+1476 SPSKES
-1489 LTLSRHGQSSYY
+1489 LSRDSYAESRAMSNALGQSPCY
-1501 IPLTSMMVPVA
+1501 IPRTSLTAAAVRPQ
-1512 LPDSAKALAS
+1512 SATGFVS
-1522 SKQEVTAFPFAA
+1522 SKEGAAAFIPAST
-1534 DSPPS
+1534 SPPS
-1539 PCHDLAAG
+1539 PGQDLIG
-1547 NVDAL
+1547 VN
-1552 LEQNQKLE
+1552 
-1560 FSHEDATTQHR
+1560 EDASIEVNQTGEAGLGEQTTQHR
-1571 KFRQEPTEK
+1571 KHRQEPPDK

-1606 PLSISDETESP
+1606 PVSIRDETESP
-1617 PATPN
+1617 QE
-1622 SALER
+1622 ALSPTLPR
-1627 SASPVTARS
+1627 PLSSPVTARS
-1636 RSFSRTKWLPL
+1636 RSFSRSKWLPL
-1647 FVTKS
+1647 FATKS